1 MGFQKPNAR
10 VVTQRLKKHHRTPA
24 ASSTLSSLTHQVE
37 RIPTSQP
44 TRSSHVPQAP
54 VTQPL
59 RAGVPCE
66 VREEQLITSFQ
77 RLGETSQEM
86 SNQLPDRSSTA
97 SRRNLTNLEPNEQDP
112 SLVNPDLWTEE
123 EDQIVISNHKAG
135 KSWKE
140 ISELLSG
147 RTASAA
153 ISRFENYLNDGPRT
167 YVEFTQREDDIIRRN
182 HAAGKTWKEICEL
195 LPHRTKAS
203 MKSRRNYLR
212 LNVPRHKRNT
222 LWSPLEERLL
232 VSLRTKHKTWDKITK
247 LLPGRSK
254 RACRHHYA
262 YVLTRDGGQQEL
274 SKAWTKAQDD
284 HLRTLV
290 ESMGPQWFEI
300 AKRFPGRTESAC
312 DNRYYKIAT
321 FTKRRA
327 DPWTASEEETLLSLV
342 IAIGTRWTRIAKEI
356 PTRSKNALP
365 SHFYEYKKAH
375 GGKIPDACGPSPE
388 EWRQKWESESTVH
401 DSHNELS
408 RTTLMTF
415 NVPDAKATETNPTQ
429 EDFTTQATN
438 EAVDLTA
445 VDSEAVDPEAVD
457 PEAVDSEYS
466 DSEYSDSEATDT
478 EYAYPEPTLTKSW
491 NPRSAN
497 ARKK

>member
-10 VVTQRLKKHHRTPA
+10 VVTQRLKKNHRAPA
-24 ASSTLSSLTHQVE
+24 ASSTLSSLAHQVE
-37 RIPTSQP
+37 RNPTSQP
-44 TRSSHVPQAP
+44 TRSPHVPQAP
-54 VTQPL
+54 VIQPS
-59 RAGVPCE
+59 RAGTPCE

-77 RLGETSQEM
+77 RAGETSQEL

-97 SRRNLTNLEPNEQDP
+97 SRRNLRNLDP
-112 SLVNPDLWTEE
+112 KEWGEE
-123 EDQIVISNHKAG
+123 EDQIVILNHKAG
-135 KSWKE
+135 KTWKE

-147 RTASAA
+147 RTPSAA
-153 ISRFENYLNDGPRT
+153 TSRFENYLNDGPPT
-167 YVEFTQREDDIIRRN
+167 YVEFTQREDEIIRRN
-182 HAAGKTWKEICEL
+182 YDAGKTWKEICEL
-195 LPHRTKAS
+195 MPHRTKAS

-212 LNVPRHKRNT
+212 LGTPRQKRNT

-232 VSLRTKHKTWDKITK
+232 VSLRTRRKTWDKITK

-262 YVLTRDGGQQEL
+262 FVLNRDGGQQEL
-274 SKAWTKAQDD
+274 PKAWTKSEDD

-290 ESMGPQWFEI
+290 ESMGAQFFEI
-300 AKRFPGRTESAC
+300 AKRFPGRTERAC

-321 FTKRRA
+321 FTKRRNG
-327 DPWTASEEETLLSLV
+327 PWTASEEETLLSLV

-365 SHFYEYKKAH
+365 THYYEYKARH
-375 GGKIPDACGPSPE
+375 DGKIPEACGPSPE
-388 EWRQKWESESTVH
+388 EWRQKWESESTIH

-415 NVPDAKATETNPTQ
+415 NVPDDEAAETNPTQ

-438 EAVDLTA
+438 EAVDAEAVDAEAVDAEPVDSEA
-445 VDSEAVDPEAVD
+445 VDSEAVDSES
-457 PEAVDSEYS
+457 VDSES
-466 DSEYSDSEATDT
+466 VDSESVEPEAT
-478 EYAYPEPTLTKSW
+478 EYSYPEPTLTKSW
-491 NPRSAN
+491 NPRSGN
-497 ARKK
+497 ARKR